1 MAHGPRYRVAFRR
14 RREGRTDYRRRLK
27 MLTTKRTR
35 VVVRPSLNNVVVQ
48 FVNYGETGDGM
59 VAQASAVDL
68 RKQGYD
74 GHTGNMPAAYLAG
87 VLAGQR
93 AKHAGIEEAVL
104 DIGDHAPIPGSRLFA
119 VLAGILDAGVTVP
132 HSEDMLPL
140 EDRLTG
146 KHISADVSTK
156 VTQLKN
162 QLAPGPSPRTP
173 RTAKP
178 KAPKGAEATRSP
190 KGSAEPKAEKKVV
203 PAALPKGAP
212 TPQKPKE
219 QKPQPPA
226 PGGAPEQ
233 EKKEPKPK
241 GGA

>member
-35 VVVRPSLNNVVVQ
+35 VVVRPSLNNVVIQ
-48 FVNYGETGDGM
+48 FVNYGEDGDSM

-68 RKQGYD
+68 RKLGFD
-74 GHTGNMPAAYLAG
+74 AHTGNMPAAYLAG
-87 VLAGQR
+87 VLAGKR
-93 AKHAGIEEAVL
+93 AKDAGIEAAVL
-104 DIGDHAPIPGSRLFA
+104 DVGDHAPIPGSRLFA

-132 HSEDMLPL
+132 HSEDVLPL

-156 VTQLKN
+156 VTQLKI

-178 KAPKGAEATRSP
+178 KV
-190 KGSAEPKAEKKVV
+190 EKKVV
-203 PAALPKGAP
+203 PTAPQKGAP

-226 PGGAPEQ
+226 PGGAPKQ
-233 EKKEPKPK
+233 EKTEPKPK